1 MVLDLV
7 GALPVR
13 NPMKA
18 AVVPVVVAAGIGCA
32 PLAQADPGQAG
43 LSQPFSQAGG
53 PFIGSWGAHGEGV
66 TVNADG
72 TGTETARRGT
82 LSFRLSTVQTN
93 ATPWDTA
100 YGNVTGGFL
109 ETGSYVTIQV
119 VDGGNGM
126 LFSAG
131 GGDNG
136 FPFCKIVGGNAV
148 NRNDCGA

>member
-1 MVLDLV
+1 
-7 GALPVR
+7 
-13 NPMKA
+13 MKTSVIA
-18 AVVPVVVAAGIGCA
+18 GVAALAATLA
-32 PLAQADPGQAG
+32 PAAHGDPGGGQAA
-43 LSQPFSQAGG
+43 LSRDFSVAGG

-82 LSFRLSTVQTN
+82 LSFRLGSVQTSTN
-93 ATPWDTA
+93 PWDTA

-109 ETGSYVTIQV
+109 DTGSYVTIQL

-136 FPFCKIVGGNAV
+136 FPFCKMVGGNAV